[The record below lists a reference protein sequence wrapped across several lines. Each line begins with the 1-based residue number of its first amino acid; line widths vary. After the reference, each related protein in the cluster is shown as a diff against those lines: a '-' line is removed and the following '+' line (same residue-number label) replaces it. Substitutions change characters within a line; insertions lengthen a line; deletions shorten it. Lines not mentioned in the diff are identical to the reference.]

1 MNIKVSDS
9 PGTWI
14 LRNLTDHCS
23 KQKWGTFV
31 QKKIFPINACN
42 FHVWFLSSSHTLSRS
57 SFSLQPMSL
66 GRLFGN
72 VFFFPSSFM
81 IFLSGKMNK
90 KPPKTQPKTCWIA
103 HQLFLQINSAFCCME
118 SLKTIGKEYF
128 KTSSFFHCKFLF
140 SYPVHPYCV
149 HLTSI
154 KTKDQTSGICVTMSI
169 EWWKVLYFFFY
180 VLYISPFACEEICL

>member
-1 MNIKVSDS
+1 
-9 PGTWI
+9 
-14 LRNLTDHCS
+14 
-23 KQKWGTFV
+23 
-31 QKKIFPINACN
+31 
-42 FHVWFLSSSHTLSRS
+42 
-57 SFSLQPMSL
+57 
-66 GRLFGN
+66 
-72 VFFFPSSFM
+72 M

-154 KTKDQTSGICVTMSI
+154 KTKDQTSGICVIMSI
-169 EWWKVLYFFFY
+169 EWWKVLNFFFMCCILALLHVKKY
-180 VLYISPFACEEICL
+180 AYSCTVNTYFGRCLHEFHGHRNVYWPLSNGLK